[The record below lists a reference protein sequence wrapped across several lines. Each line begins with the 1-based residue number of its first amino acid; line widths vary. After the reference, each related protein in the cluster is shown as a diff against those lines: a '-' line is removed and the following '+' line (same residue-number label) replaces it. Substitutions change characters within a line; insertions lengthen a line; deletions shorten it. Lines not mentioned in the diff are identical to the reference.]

1 MNDERDSEES
11 TTKGWG
17 QEREGS
23 KLPEER
29 PESGV
34 GIGSLVEEWLESKSS
49 RIRASSESFDL
60 DEESR
65 GMFEVV
71 EVASRI
77 RTCW

>member
-17 QEREGS
+17 REREGS
-23 KLPEER
+23 RLLEER
-29 PESGV
+29 PESGA
-34 GIGSLVEEWLESKSS
+34 GTGSLAEEWWGSRSS